1 MADAMVIASL
11 RAEIAQIRAE
21 KDAEISKLRYDV
33 ALERG
38 EKERLAKTGRELTAA
53 VAALEGQLRTTEELL
68 DLERARCARM
78 SEALHKARTMRDNA
92 DRVRHQMQRGV
103 TVAFNQLQRSAV
115 ALEVEMKDLF
125 AGLNERPGHDF
136 DVDLGARDLD
146 EPRSAAPPV
155 EPTSSAPYGTFDG
168 TFDGTLRTGGHERGV
183 LRRVGGRGEASRRG
197 TRRRGDGLR
206 RARRAIATRRRG
218 KSRGNG
224 PAQSRG
230 ERILTSPGFE
240 PSTRGIA
247 TRVSYP
253 RE

>member
-155 EPTSSAPYGTFDG
+155 EPTSSAPSTAPS
-168 TFDGTLRTGGHERGV
+168 TAPSAP
-183 LRRVGGRGEASRRG
+183 VGMSAASFAEWADAA
-197 TRRRGDGLR
+197 RRRAEAPAD
-206 RARRAIATRRRG
+206 AATDYVALA
-218 KSRGNG
+218 
-224 PAQSRG
+224 AQSRRAAAG
-230 ERILTSPGFE
+230 RAAGTDPLSRAASE
-240 PSTRGIA
+240 
-247 TRVSYP
+247 Y
-253 RE
+253 